1 MCNFLAEKK
10 CNFIGVISGKKYQGN
25 FLSFVQVE
33 LSCCFSFQSCCLTLY
48 PQSMQLTP
56 NFNFLI
62 FVVGTLDPNVLLE
75 LFTIYRD
82 WQEEKAQNIS
92 KRQVDLFIFVP
103 LSWS

>member
-1 MCNFLAEKK
+1 
-10 CNFIGVISGKKYQGN
+10 
-25 FLSFVQVE
+25 
-33 LSCCFSFQSCCLTLY
+33 
-48 PQSMQLTP
+48 MQLIP

-92 KRQVDLFIFVP
+92 KRQVSKRQVDLFIFVP